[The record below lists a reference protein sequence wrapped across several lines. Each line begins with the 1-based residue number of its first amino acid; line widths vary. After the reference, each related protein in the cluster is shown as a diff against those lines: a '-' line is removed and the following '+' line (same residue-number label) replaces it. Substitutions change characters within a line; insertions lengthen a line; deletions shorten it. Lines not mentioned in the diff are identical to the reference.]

1 MAKFA
6 AYHAKFLAW
15 ALTRAAPP
23 GDVDQVSMGL
33 FDASVDLNPHQIE
46 AALFALHSP
55 TSGGVILADEVGL
68 GKTVEAGIV
77 LCQRWAERRRRLLVI
92 APASIRKQWASE
104 LSEKFSLPSIV
115 LDSKTY
121 ADRKAA
127 GFAWPFHAEAVVVV
141 SYHFAAKYQDEI
153 RAIAWDLIVI
163 DEAHKLRNSYR
174 PSNRIGQAL
183 RFATEGRPTILL
195 TATPLQNSLME
206 LYGLA
211 SFIDEH
217 LFGDAGAFRSQ
228 YTGAG
233 ADISGL
239 RARLADICKRTLRKD
254 VLEYVRYTDRIALT
268 QPFQPTVAEQRL
280 YDGVTAMLQ
289 RVESYALPS
298 RQRHLII
305 LLLRKLLASS
315 SSAIAG
321 TLASLRDRLIAMRDD
336 PKVIERW
343 AEGAIGDEDFEA
355 DVLDEW
361 LGPDDDEE
369 QRFDPAKLRQEI
381 DELDRLARLAA
392 DITED
397 AKSGALLTA
406 LRIGFSEQDKRGA
419 PQKALIFT
427 ESRRTQAYLQSYL
440 EANGYAGDVVAFN
453 GSNSSEQVSQIY
465 ERWKAQNAHTGKP
478 TGSRAI
484 DVRTALTEH
493 FRDRARIM
501 LATEAAAEGVNMQF
515 CAMVINYD
523 LPWNPQR
530 IEQRIGRCHRYG
542 QRHDVIVI
550 NFLNEKN
557 AADQRVHQLLTE
569 KFNLFSGV
577 FGASDEVL
585 GAIESNIDFERRVLD
600 IYQRC
605 RTPAEIDAAFDA
617 LQSELDEQINS
628 RMAETRKAL
637 LENFDSDVHARLKLR
652 LADTERQLDTMGQ
665 QLWSITRHVLADDAR
680 FDDAGATFD
689 LERSPHPIIA
699 PGRYHMIRRGD
710 GTDVP
715 DGFLYRLSHPLGEH
729 VIDQAKAAPTPIAAL
744 HFDISHHPTRM
755 AQVEALRGQA
765 GWLTLRKLTV
775 QSFEAEEHLLFS
787 GMTDDGDSLDQ
798 EQCEKLFQV
807 AATEHPA
814 SLSEPI
820 ARRLDDEAGLAREAA
835 LNRSMEANG
844 AHFAKAAQRLEQ
856 WAADKLLG
864 EENKLQT
871 VKEQIFSVRRELRAA
886 ATLAAQT
893 ELQQKL
899 ADLEKRQRRLRQTI
913 FDVEDEIAA
922 ERDRLIEKLRARLA
936 HGHVHETL
944 FTIRWEVV

>member
-1 MAKFA
+1 
-6 AYHAKFLAW
+6 
-15 ALTRAAPP
+15 
-23 GDVDQVSMGL
+23 MGL
-33 FDASVDLNPHQIE
+33 FDAAVDLNPHQIE

-55 TSGGVILADEVGL
+55 TLNGAILADEVGL

-77 LCQRWAERRRRLLVI
+77 ICQRWAERKRRILVVC
-92 APASIRKQWASE
+92 PASIRKQWASE
-104 LSEKFSLPSIV
+104 LAEKFSLPAIV
-115 LDSKTY
+115 LDARTH

-127 GFAWPFHAEAVVVV
+127 GFAWPFQTDAVVIA
-141 SYHFAAKYQDEI
+141 SYHFAAKMQDELRVI
-153 RAIAWDLIVI
+153 PWDLVVV

-183 RFATEGRPTILL
+183 RFATEGRPKVLL

-206 LYGLA
+206 LYGLT
-211 SFIDEH
+211 SFIDEQM
-217 LFGDAGAFRSQ
+217 FGDANAFRSQ
-228 YTGAG
+228 YAGAG
-233 ADISGL
+233 ADLPGL
-239 RARLADICKRTLRKD
+239 RSRLSEICKRTLRKD

-268 QPFQPTVAEQRL
+268 QPFQPTAAEQRL

-315 SSAIAG
+315 SSAIAA
-321 TLASLRDRLIAMRDD
+321 TLSSLRDRLIAMRDD
-336 PKVIERW
+336 PRTIERW
-343 AEGAIGDEDFEA
+343 AEGTIGEEDFEA

-361 LGPDDDEE
+361 LDGEDDADA
-369 QRFDPAKLRQEI
+369 RFDPTKLRQEI
-381 DELDRLARLAA
+381 DELDRLARLAGEIGA
-392 DITED
+392 DS
-397 AKSGALLTA
+397 KSDALLTA
-406 LRIGFSEQDKRGA
+406 LRIGFDEQQKRGA

-427 ESRRTQAYLQSYL
+427 ESRRTQEYLQRYL
-440 EANGYAGDVVAFN
+440 EANGYADQVVAFN
-453 GSNSSEQVSQIY
+453 GTNNSEQVAAIY
-465 ERWKAQNAHTGKP
+465 ERWKAHNAGTGRL

-493 FRDRARIM
+493 FRDNARIM
-501 LATEAAAEGVNMQF
+501 LATEAAAEGVNLQF

-569 KFNLFSGV
+569 KFNLFNGV

-585 GAIESNIDFERRVLD
+585 GSIEANIDFERRVLD

-617 LQSELDEQINS
+617 LQAELDEQINS

-637 LENFDSDVHARLKLR
+637 LENFDSDVHVRLKLR
-652 LADTERQLDTMGQ
+652 LEDTERQLDAMGQ
-665 QLWSITRHVLADDAR
+665 QLWAITRHMLADTAR
-680 FDDAGATFD
+680 FDDSALTFD
-689 LERSPHPIIA
+689 LARPPRPDVA
-699 PGRYHMIRRGD
+699 AGRYHMIRRGD
-710 GTDVP
+710 GGDVP

-729 VIDQAKAAPTPIAAL
+729 VIDAAKALATPVATL
-744 HFDISHHPTRM
+744 RFDISNHPARVS
-755 AQVEALRGQA
+755 QVEALKGQS

-775 QSFEAEEHLLFS
+775 QSFEAEEHLLLS
-787 GMTDDGDSLDQ
+787 GATDDGASLDQ
-798 EQCEKLFQV
+798 EQCEKLFQIG
-807 AATEHPA
+807 ASPHPA
-814 SLSEPI
+814 SLPQSVAE
-820 ARRLDDEAGLAREAA
+820 RLEQEAA
-835 LNRSMEANG
+835 LALNAALTRSMDANN
-844 AHFAKAAQRLEQ
+844 AHFARATQRLEQ
-856 WAADKLLG
+856 WAADKLLA
-864 EENKLQT
+864 EENKLQA
-871 VKEQIFSVRRELRAA
+871 VKEQIFSVRRELRSA

-899 ADLEKRQRRLRQTI
+899 ADLEKRQRRLRQSI

-922 ERDRLIEKLRARLA
+922 ERDQHIERLRARLSR
-936 HGHVHETL
+936 GHTHETL